1 MPSIQKRVS
10 VLRKLQEKG
19 WKIAIRFEPLIFENT
34 LLDNYKDLF
43 DQLFQ
48 SLDVNQLHSVSLGE
62 FRMPKTYF
70 KSIVKLYPE
79 EELFARETT
88 IENGLISLKDTDS
101 ESLQHI
107 ENLLKTYV
115 SREKYYFCG

>member
-1 MPSIQKRVS
+1 M
-10 VLRKLQEKG
+10 RKLQEKG

-34 LLDNYKDLF
+34 LDNYKDLF

-62 FRMPKTYF
+62 FRMPKTYY

-79 EELFARETT
+79 EELFAAKLRLKM
-88 IENGLISLKDTDS
+88 LISLKDTDG
-101 ESLQHI
+101 ESLQDI

>member
-1 MPSIQKRVS
+1 M
-10 VLRKLQEKG
+10 RKLQEKG

-62 FRMPKTYF
+62 FRMPKTYY

-88 IENGLISLKDTDS
+88 IENGLISLKDTDG
-101 ESLQHI
+101 ESLQDI